1 MAAFSRIIS
10 QSCRNS
16 GPIRSVLIFDRIV
29 GYLRCWI
36 EKTDTMILSADN
48 NVTNL
53 YRLEREIVSLEYE
66 DVLTEEYKS
75 TWI

>member
-1 MAAFSRIIS
+1 MAVFSRIIS

-16 GPIRSVLIFDRIV
+16 GPIRSVSIFDRIL

-36 EKTDTMILSADN
+36 EKTDTMILNN
-48 NVTNL
+48 NVTDL
-53 YRLEREIVSLEYE
+53 YQLEKEMASLEFE